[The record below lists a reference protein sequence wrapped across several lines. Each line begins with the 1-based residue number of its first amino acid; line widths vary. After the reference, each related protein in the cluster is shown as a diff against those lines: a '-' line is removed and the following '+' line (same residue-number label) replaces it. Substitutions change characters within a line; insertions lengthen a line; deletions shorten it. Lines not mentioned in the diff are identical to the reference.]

1 MSDAAD
7 LRDRLRGALKG
18 VLSARDRTAVTAL
31 RSAIAALDNAEA
43 VPVARDRAVMAGGTI
58 AGAAA
63 GVGATEVPRR
73 RLSDG
78 EARAIVEGQVRERQ
92 VAADEYDRLG
102 RPESAERL
110 RREADVLANHLGS

>member
-1 MSDAAD
+1 
-7 LRDRLRGALKG
+7 
-18 VLSARDRTAVTAL
+18 
-31 RSAIAALDNAEA
+31 
-43 VPVARDRAVMAGGTI
+43 MAGGTI

-63 GVGATEVPRR
+63 GVGATDVPRR
-73 RLSDG
+73 RLSDRA
-78 EARAIVEGQVRERQ
+78 ARAIVEGQVRERQ

>member
-1 MSDAAD
+1 MSDATD

-18 VLSARDRTAVTAL
+18 VLATRDRTAVAAL

-43 VPVARDRAVMAGGTI
+43 VPVARERAAVMEGPI

-63 GVGATEVPRR
+63 GVGATEAPRR
-73 RLSDG
+73 RLSDRD
-78 EARAIVEGQVRERQ
+78 AQAIVEGQVRERL

-102 RPESAERL
+102 RSEAAERL
-110 RREADVLANHLGS
+110 RREAGVLAVHLDG